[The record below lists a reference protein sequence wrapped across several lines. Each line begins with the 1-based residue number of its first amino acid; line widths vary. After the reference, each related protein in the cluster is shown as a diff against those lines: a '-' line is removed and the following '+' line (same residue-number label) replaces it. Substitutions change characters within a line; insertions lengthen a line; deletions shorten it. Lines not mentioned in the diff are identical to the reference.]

1 MLQTSSV
8 QPPTIDDIRAAA
20 ERIRGSIIRTPML
33 MSRTL
38 SEIIGAEV
46 WLKFENLQ
54 FTAAFKERGALN
66 KLLQLSDEERSRGV
80 IAASAGNHA
89 QAVAYHCRRL
99 GIPVTIV
106 MPAATPTIKVSQ
118 TEGHGARVVLHGAMY
133 DDANDKAH
141 ELQTAEGYVFVHPFD
156 DPQVIAGQGTT
167 ALEMIEDAPGL
178 DTLVVPIG
186 GGGLLSGMGV
196 AARAI
201 SPEIEL
207 IGVEAELYPSM
218 KCAVEGCNLP
228 TGGDTLAEGIAV
240 KKPGVLTSRI
250 LKDLG
255 VEVRL
260 VEERDIER
268 ALAMLVGIEKS
279 VVEGAGAAGLAAM
292 LTAPE
297 RFAGRKVGV
306 VLSGG
311 NIDTHLL
318 ANVLV
323 RDLVRQGRIAR
334 LRVAAQDRPGALAAI
349 TAKFQEAGVNIIE
362 INHSRIFSRLPAKDT
377 VIEVECEA
385 RDAKAI
391 EDVVQ
396 RLEAAGFEVERA
408 SLD

>member
-20 ERIRGSIIRTPML
+20 ERIRGAVIRTPML
-33 MSRTL
+33 KSRTL
-38 SEIIGAEV
+38 SEIVGTEV

-66 KLLQLSDEERSRGV
+66 KLLQLTPEERSRGV

-89 QAVAYHCRRL
+89 QAVAYHCDRL

-106 MPAATPTIKVSQ
+106 MPEATPTIKVSQ
-118 TEGHGARVVLHGAMY
+118 TEGHGAKVILSGAMY
-133 DDANDKAH
+133 DDAYAH
-141 ELQTAEGYVFVHPFD
+141 ACELAEREGYVFVHPFD
-156 DPQVIAGQGTT
+156 DAQVIAGQGTT
-167 ALEMIEDAPGL
+167 ALEMLEDAPEL

-186 GGGLLSGMGV
+186 GGGLLSGMGI
-196 AARAI
+196 AARALK
-201 SPEIEL
+201 PGIEL

-240 KKPGVLTSRI
+240 KKPGEITSRI

-260 VEERDIER
+260 VDERDLER

-349 TAKFQEAGVNIIE
+349 TAKFHEAGVNIIE

-396 RLEAAGFEVERA
+396 RLESAGFSVERA